1 MTVKELLEHLNNG
14 IIEPNGNKR
23 NFDILDYYIFSK
35 GMSPS
40 EFIGNLENN
49 ISSND
54 MRKVKQFFGY
64 NNIGEN
70 LSEYYIKQIMA
81 TKNEVNLRRNKEGMP
96 IPGTGRVITTEEKTG
111 IIDYLLSNNIPLTT
125 KLYALA
131 MKRYI
136 SGELEISVEQ
146 TKSL

>member
-1 MTVKELLEHLNNG
+1 MTVKELLEHLDNG

-40 EFIGNLENN
+40 EFIGNLEKN
-49 ISSND
+49 ISLND

-81 TKNEVNLRRNKEGMP
+81 TKDEVNLRRNEEGMP
-96 IPGTGRVITTEEKTG
+96 IPGTGRVITTEEKMG

-131 MKRYI
+131 MKRYMDD
-136 SGELEISVEQ
+136 ELEIELGKNK
-146 TKSL
+146 TK